1 MKSRDHVIMMS
12 PALEEEYPMDICY
25 TNLMIVAYPQLEMRR
40 VVKGKVVIIS
50 CFSENITRNIPVF

>member
-1 MKSRDHVIMMS
+1 MESRDHVIMMS
-12 PALEEEYPMDICY
+12 PALEEEYPMDTCC
-25 TNLMIVAYPQLEMRR
+25 TNLMIVAYPQLERRR